1 MKPKVI
7 QVVLVGGAYMSGR
20 FDPGWAQV
28 EALKDNGDLE
38 TLFVPDKAGH
48 GFNAALDFVEDKTD
62 TTEFR
67 ARLDEWVRTG
77 VMPRCGSGN
86 EVIIKTQ
93 GKE

>member
-7 QVVLVGGAYMSGR
+7 QVVLVGGAYRSGR

-38 TLFVPDKAGH
+38 TLFVPERAGH
-48 GFNAALDFVEDKTD
+48 GFNAALDFVEDRTD

-77 VMPRCGSGN
+77 VMPPYGSGN